1 MLGGGKSGARVMQ
14 LVSAWLRSELSP
26 SDSGASH
33 PHSARSSQRAE
44 SLALTRRSLP
54 SSPLPS
60 VKQFAWAAPLQSA
73 AFCAKGPQ
81 GSHMSSRCL
90 WPLCGWRMGMEVKSR
105 SGQRRPGRPR
115 DEKRKDAKMSS

>member
-1 MLGGGKSGARVMQ
+1 MLLGGKSGAQVMQ

-33 PHSARSSQRAE
+33 PHSAQSSQRAE

-60 VKQFAWAAPLQSA
+60 MKQFAWAAPLQSA

-90 WPLCGWRMGMEVKSR
+90 WPI
-105 SGQRRPGRPR
+105 SG
-115 DEKRKDAKMSS
+115 MSSAPVWLADRNGGEKQVWPTAAGETKR